1 MQRNTTMSH
10 LDKPNNEVQDKVT
23 HEGKPQSHPPTLS
36 AKEKGEYFKPRAYQL
51 SVEGGE
57 EAIWGDDDRASREG
71 LPILVQGVQVV
82 SGGRGLGN
90 GPTAQEHED
99 ITISLDVGEEAGH
112 PSVAPVKPHPG
123 EQVAQQIRLCDGAV
137 NV

>member
-1 MQRNTTMSH
+1 MQKHKTKNHNTRHRPTIRAKRERNVESQGAH
-10 LDKPNNEVQDKVT
+10 
-23 HEGKPQSHPPTLS
+23 
-36 AKEKGEYFKPRAYQL
+36 QL

-82 SGGRGLGN
+82 PGGRGLCN
-90 GPTAQEHED
+90 GPAAQEHEH
-99 ITISLDVGEEAGH
+99 ITVGLDVGEEAGH
-112 PSVAPVKPHPG
+112 PPVAPVKPHPG
-123 EQVAQQIRLCDGAV
+123 EQMPQQIRLCDGAV

>member
-1 MQRNTTMSH
+1 MRYKTKSRMKGNPKVIRQLCLQRRKQNTSS
-10 LDKPNNEVQDKVT
+10 Q
-23 HEGKPQSHPPTLS
+23 G
-36 AKEKGEYFKPRAYQL
+36 AYQL

-90 GPTAQEHED
+90 GPAAQEHED

-112 PSVAPVKPHPG
+112 PSVTPVKPHPG